1 MTCEINNKQSFM
13 KTDVYETGISDHRET
28 ISQHAFLEMIE
39 TWPSILNKGNEVG
52 AGAMN
57 LPEVLWYVKPQPSSM

>member
-1 MTCEINNKQSFM
+1 M

-57 LPEVLWYVKPQPSSM
+57 LPEVL

>member
-1 MTCEINNKQSFM
+1 M
-13 KTDVYETGISDHRET
+13 KTDVYEAGILDHRET

-39 TWPSILNKGNEVG
+39 TWPSMLHKGNKIG

-57 LPEVLWYVKPQPSSM
+57 LLEVS